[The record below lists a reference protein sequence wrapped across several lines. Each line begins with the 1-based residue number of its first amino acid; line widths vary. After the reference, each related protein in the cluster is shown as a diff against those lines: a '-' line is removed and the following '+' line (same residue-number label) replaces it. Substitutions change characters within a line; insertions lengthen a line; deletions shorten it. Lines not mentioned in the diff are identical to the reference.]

1 MALQDLTPQL
11 RTRLNRVERA
21 VGVFVSL
28 ATLLL
33 VAGFA
38 YYAHYTA
45 KRKGWFDVKVPYY
58 TMVNSATGFK
68 EGDGVILTGFEVGEI
83 TKIEAMPPTEPLNVF
98 VQFVVKAPY
107 FGYLWTDS
115 KAKVGSADFLGKR
128 FLEVTK
134 GGATSDTNVHETYR
148 TGKDGRLS
156 VLIDWDEVAKKK
168 VVYFV
173 PLTNGFKGYFLE
185 PSESP
190 AITERLELIV
200 NQVQKAL
207 PNVLNL
213 TNQISDVLS
222 NSALLVARL
231 DRTVESAQPVV
242 TNLAEITARLRDPH
256 GSLGEW
262 LIPTN
267 INQQVQTTLG
277 SANATLVTVNT
288 NLGVVATN
296 LNKTLENLAQV
307 TGNLKEQVEANS
319 LMLTELSSLII
330 NADDLVQGLKRHWLL
345 KGSFG
350 AATNAVPSSRV
361 QPSVGGTP

>member
-45 KRKGWFDVKVPYY
+45 KRKGWFDVTVPYY

-68 EGDGVILTGFEVGEI
+68 EGDRVILMGFEVGEI
-83 TKIEAMPPTEPLNVF
+83 TKIEAMPPNNPFDVF
-98 VQFVVKAPY
+98 VQFVIKAPY

-134 GGATSDTNVHETYR
+134 GDTTSDTNVFETYR
-148 TGKDGRLS
+148 TEKDGRLS
-156 VLIDWDEVAKKK
+156 VRIEDDDVAKKK
-168 VVYFV
+168 GAYYA
-173 PLTNGFKGYFLE
+173 PLTRNFKGYFLE
-185 PSESP
+185 PNESP
-190 AITERLELIV
+190 AITERLESLL
-200 NQVQKAL
+200 NQVEKAL
-207 PNVLNL
+207 PGILIL
-213 TNQISDVLS
+213 TNQISGVLT
-222 NSALLVARL
+222 NSANLVARL

-242 TNLAEITARLRDPH
+242 TNLADITTRLRDPH

-267 INQQVQTTLG
+267 INQQAQTALG
-277 SANATLVTVNT
+277 SANATLLTANT
-288 NLGVVATN
+288 NLEVVAAN
-296 LNKTLENLAQV
+296 LNITLDNLAQL
-307 TGNLKEQVEANS
+307 TGNLKEQVQANS

-345 KGSFG
+345 KGPFG

>member
-21 VGVFVSL
+21 VGVFVTM

-33 VAGFA
+33 LAGFV

-45 KRKGWFDVKVPYY
+45 KRKGWFDVTVPYFTY
-58 TMVNSATGFK
+58 CNSATGFK
-68 EGDGVILTGFEVGEI
+68 EGDRIILMGFEVGEI
-83 TKIEAMPPTEPLNVF
+83 TKIEAMPPDYAFNVF
-98 VQFVVKAPY
+98 VQFNIKAPY
-107 FGYLWTDS
+107 FGYLWNDS
-115 KAKVGSADFLGKR
+115 KVKIGSADFLGKR

-148 TGKDGRLS
+148 IEKNGRLS
-156 VLIDWDEVAKKK
+156 VLIEWDDVAKKK
-168 VVYFV
+168 VTYYA

-185 PSESP
+185 PNESP
-190 AITERLELIV
+190 AITERLEKIV
-200 NQVQKAL
+200 NLAEKAL
-207 PNVLNL
+207 PNILYI
-213 TNQISDVLS
+213 TNQISGVLT
-222 NSALLVARL
+222 NSANLVARM

-242 TNLAEITARLRDPH
+242 TNLADITTRLRDPH

-277 SANATLVTVNT
+277 SANATLVNANT
-288 NLGVVATN
+288 NLEVVAAN
-296 LNKTLENLAQV
+296 LNKTLDNLAQL
-307 TGNLKEQVEANS
+307 TGNLKEQVQANS
-319 LMLTELSSLII
+319 LMLTELSTLII

-345 KGSFG
+345 KGPFG
-350 AATNAVPSSRV
+350 AVTNTVPSSRV